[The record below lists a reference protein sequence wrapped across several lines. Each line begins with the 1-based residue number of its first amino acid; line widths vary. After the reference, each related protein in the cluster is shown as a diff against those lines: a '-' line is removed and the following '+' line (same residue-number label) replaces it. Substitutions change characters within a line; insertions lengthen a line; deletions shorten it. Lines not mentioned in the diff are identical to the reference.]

1 MPQLGGITREL
12 AARRPAATLALRRF
26 DNDEAYFQPN
36 ITGKAMADIIRYR
49 YRYRLPARLAVLLL
63 FLAVAPTGGLAYLAG
78 CGVFAKYAGLLVWLA
93 AASGLL
99 AILPLWIVARA
110 LAKQNFIELRAEEAL
125 LPKATLALAFIGMP
139 YSAIKQISVLKLSG
153 HSVAVVVSAFGESR
167 VSSDWFAQEGEFAEF
182 LEQLERRRLQHAKT
196 QLPAVESLV
205 ATIRERSKQDPLAGA
220 KIAAQEVYQ
229 RLTSAMQNDKG
240 VHAESL
246 LCALGALAG
255 YACQASVRQRNLAQ
269 GLAEDAGLVMIE
281 TGNGSKYFYG
291 DAVNSPLAESQ
302 YSVWGLAA
310 AAAQKSGC
318 QTLPDLAAMF
328 CHSMNTIGSG
338 EFGLLRLPLRQSPA
352 DQPLNYLKALW
363 PNLLPTVRMLC
374 PHSAHWPILFGL
386 AIQDAIHGGKSVI
399 DPCIALKIVM
409 ESAIAMSKVD
419 LGG

>member
-1 MPQLGGITREL
+1 M
-12 AARRPAATLALRRF
+12 AACGHIRVAEV
-26 DNDEAYFQPN
+26 NNHEADFQPS
-36 ITGKAMADIIRYR
+36 IAVTAMCDLIR

-63 FLAVAPTGGLAYLAG
+63 FLAIAPTGGLAYLAG
-78 CGVFAKYAGLLVWLA
+78 YGVFPNHVELLGWLA
-93 AASGLL
+93 VASGLA
-99 AILPLWIVARA
+99 AILPIWIVARA
-110 LAKQNFIELRAEEAL
+110 LVKQSFVELRAEEAL
-125 LPKATLALAFIGMP
+125 LPKASLTLTFVKMP
-139 YSAIKQISVLKLSG
+139 YSAIKQISLLTLSG
-153 HSVAVVVSAFGESR
+153 HSVAVVASAFGEAR
-167 VSSDWFAQEGEFAEF
+167 VSSAWFAVAGKFAEF

-196 QLPAVESLV
+196 QLQAVESLL
-205 ATIRERSKQDPLAGA
+205 AAIRERSKQDPLAGA

-269 GLAEDAGLVMIE
+269 GLAEDAGLVTIE
-281 TGNGSKYFYG
+281 TRNGSKYFYG
-291 DAVNSPLAESQ
+291 DAVNSPLAESR

-328 CHSMNTIGSG
+328 SHSMNTIGSA

-363 PNLLPTVRMLC
+363 PNLLPTIRMLC
-374 PHSAHWPILFGL
+374 PHPAHWPIMFGL
-386 AIQDAIHGGKSVI
+386 AIQDAIHGGKTVI
-399 DPCIALKIVM
+399 DPCIALRIVM

>member
-1 MPQLGGITREL
+1 
-12 AARRPAATLALRRF
+12 
-26 DNDEAYFQPN
+26 
-36 ITGKAMADIIRYR
+36 MADLIR
-49 YRYRLPARLAVLLL
+49 YRYRLPARFAAWLL
-63 FLAVAPTGGLAYLAG
+63 FLAMAPPGGLAYLAG

-167 VSSDWFAQEGEFAEF
+167 VSSDWFPLESEFAEF
-182 LEQLERRRLQHAKT
+182 LAQLEQRRAQHAKAT
-196 QLPAVESLV
+196 PPAVESLV
-205 ATIRERSKQDPLAGA
+205 AAIRERSKEDPLAGA
-220 KIAAQEVYQ
+220 KIAAQEVYH

-255 YACQASVRQRNLAQ
+255 YACQASVRQRNLAL
-269 GLAEDAGLVMIE
+269 GLAEDAGLVQIE
-281 TGNGSKYFYG
+281 DADGNQYFYG

-318 QTLPDLAAMF
+318 QALPDLKAMF
-328 CHSMNTIGSG
+328 SHSANTLGSG
-338 EFGLLRLPLRQSPA
+338 EFGMLRLPLRKSPA
-352 DQPLNYLKALW
+352 DRPLNYLKALW
-363 PNLLPTVRMLC
+363 PNLLPTIRMLC
-374 PHSAHWPILFGL
+374 PHPAHWPILFGL
-386 AIQDAIHGGKSVI
+386 AIQEAIHSGKSVI